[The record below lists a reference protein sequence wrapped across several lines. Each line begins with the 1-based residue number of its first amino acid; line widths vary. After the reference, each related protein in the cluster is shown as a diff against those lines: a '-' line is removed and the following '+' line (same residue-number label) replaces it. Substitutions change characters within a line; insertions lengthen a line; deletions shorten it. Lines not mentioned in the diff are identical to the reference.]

1 MEAPR
6 TIEHQIGEVHDS
18 IRFGLDTKKRLRP
31 PRHNS
36 IFNARAG
43 GFDRE
48 ILVNLKLYVLW
59 ECISGM
65 EVRLG
70 NYQKDQ
76 PATLHQNQ
84 PFCFP
89 FELPLKQTPAVIIIS
104 ALAAG
109 LAFILYSSNF
119 EFIYLYYK

>member
-18 IRFGLDTKKRLRP
+18 IRFGLDTKKRLMGIERQMLSRPVWKFSSSAWLTGAKDFRSINSRAYKGRKWDFQRP

-76 PATLHQNQ
+76 PATLH
-84 PFCFP
+84 
-89 FELPLKQTPAVIIIS
+89 VII
-104 ALAAG
+104 
-109 LAFILYSSNF
+109 
-119 EFIYLYYK
+119 